1 MKKTIL
7 PACIAAVLACCLP
20 ASAQEIRLTLEECR
34 EMAMQNNS
42 SVVGAALD
50 LKAAEFQKQ
59 EAFAEYFPRVSVM
72 GFGFLTFDPLL
83 EIGVK
88 DIFGNNDFSNNL
100 QGIID
105 SYAPMYGISPY
116 YSTMSQGYLAG
127 ISVMQPLFAGG
138 RIVNGNRLASLG
150 VEAAR
155 LQQSVQHRS
164 TVEEID
170 GYYNQVVSLQEKQ
183 QTLDGFLEFVDT
195 LYRDVSAAYNAGLVT
210 EDDLLQ
216 VTLNRNQLRS
226 SQVQLQN
233 GIRLAKMNLL
243 NSIGKDYTVISAN
256 ASDEHPY
263 IDSIVLA
270 DSDSIPM
277 PPEHYYADEE
287 SVAASMEETRLL
299 ELQVEAAELQKKM
312 ALGEAL
318 PQVAVGAT
326 YGYYDFM
333 DKGNF
338 NGLAF
343 ATVQIPI
350 SQWGKTSA
358 QMKRLQT
365 QVDKA
370 ASQRDY
376 LQSQLILSVR
386 QKWVELTSSWD
397 QYQLSLDSESAAEA
411 SFGRVKRN
419 YEAGRVTLSELLQ
432 SQANLRQAADARTEA
447 LNAYRQALQKWL
459 DLSK

>member
-1 MKKTIL
+1 MKKIII
-7 PACIAAVLACCLP
+7 AYIAAILAYCLP
-20 ASAQEIRLTLEECR
+20 ASAQQVQLSLGQCR

-42 SVVGAALD
+42 AITGAALD

-59 EAFAEYFPRVSVM
+59 EAFAEYFPRVSAI
-72 GFGFLTFDPLL
+72 GFGFLAFDPLL
-83 EIGVK
+83 KIGIK

-100 QGIID
+100 QNLID

-116 YSTMSQGYLAG
+116 YSTMSKGYLAG
-127 ISVMQPLFAGG
+127 ISVMQPLFTGG
-138 RIVNGNRLASLG
+138 RIVTGNRLATLG

-155 LQQSVQHRS
+155 LQQNVQRRTTS
-164 TVEEID
+164 GEID
-170 GYYNQVVSLQEKQ
+170 GYYNQVVSLQEKKK
-183 QTLDGFLEFVDT
+183 TLDGFMEFVDT
-195 LYRDVSAAYNAGLVT
+195 LYRDVSAAYAAGLVT
-210 EDDLLQ
+210 EDELLQ

-226 SQVQLQN
+226 SGVQLIS
-233 GIRLAKMNLL
+233 GMRLAKMNLL
-243 NSIGKDYTVISAN
+243 NSIGMEYTVISAN
-256 ASDEHPY
+256 ASEERPF
-263 IDSIVLA
+263 IDSIVLT
-270 DSDSIPM
+270 DNDSIPM
-277 PPEHYYADEE
+277 PPEHYYVDEE
-287 SVAASMEETRLL
+287 SIAASMEESRLL

-326 YGYYDFM
+326 YGYYNFT
-333 DKGNF
+333 DKGDF

-370 ASQRDY
+370 VSQRDY

-386 QKWVELTSSWD
+386 QKWVELTSCWD
-397 QYQLSLDSESAAEA
+397 QYQLALDSESAAEA
-411 SFGRVKRN
+411 SFGRVRRN
-419 YEAGRVTLSELLQ
+419 YEAGRVTLADLLQ
-432 SQANLRQAADARTEA
+432 SQANLRQAADQKVEA
-447 LNAYRQALQKWL
+447 LNSYRQALQSWL
-459 DLSK
+459 DLTK

>member
-1 MKKTIL
+1 MKKNIL
-7 PACIAAVLACCLP
+7 ASIAAALACMTVCG
-20 ASAQEIRLTLEECR
+20 QEVSLTLEQCR
-34 EMAMQNNS
+34 EMALQNNS
-42 SVVGAALD
+42 SIIGAALD
-50 LKAAEFQKQ
+50 VKAAEFQKK
-59 EAFAEYFPRVSVM
+59 EAFAEYFPRVSAM
-72 GFGFLTFDPLL
+72 GFGFMAFDPLV

-100 QGIID
+100 QNIID
-105 SYAPMYGISPY
+105 AYAPMYGISPY
-116 YSTMSQGYLAG
+116 YSTLDKAYMAG
-127 ISVMQPLFAGG
+127 ISITQPLFAGG
-138 RIVNGNRLASLG
+138 RIVTGNRLASLG

-155 LQQSVQHRS
+155 LQQNVQRR
-164 TVEEID
+164 TTRGEID
-170 GYYNQVVSLQEKQ
+170 GYYHQVLSLQEKQ
-183 QTLDGFLEFVDT
+183 KTLSGFMEFVDT
-195 LYRDVSAAYNAGLVT
+195 LYRDVSAAYSAGLVT

-216 VTLNRNQLRS
+216 VTLNRNQLKS
-226 SQVQLQN
+226 SEVQLRS
-233 GIRLAKMNLL
+233 GMRLAKMNLL
-243 NSIGKDYTVISAN
+243 NSIGKEYTVISSN
-256 ASDEHPY
+256 ASEERPY

-287 SVAASMEETRLL
+287 SIAATMEETRLL
-299 ELQVEAAELQKKM
+299 ELQVEAAELQKRM

-326 YGYYDFM
+326 YGYFDFM

-358 QMKRLQT
+358 QMQRLQT

-376 LQSQLILSVR
+376 LQSQIILSVR
-386 QKWVELTSSWD
+386 QTWVELTSRWD
-397 QYQLSLDSESAAEA
+397 SYQLALDSESAAQA
-411 SFGRVKRN
+411 SFGRVKSN
-419 YEAGRVTLSELLQ
+419 YEAGRITLSELLQ
-432 SQANLRQAADARTEA
+432 SQASLRQAADDRTEA

-459 DLSK
+459 DLSSR